1 LIETDSNKS
10 SWCQSPVHEN
20 GVRDDTEVES
30 VCSPSMLACA
40 KTSRSKHTE
49 FASFAEP
56 TASARF
62 SVRLYHDSVRDMC
75 DTKVLPCKYDICY
88 RYDGEYLCL
97 CVAVV
102 CIFVVYVSSEASS
115 ERKKSRVGARWSG
128 GNDNQALVLLF
139 RRWAESGA
147 VILLFIRHLDMFLSE
162 APPGGEVCRGEK
174 DNQTFALFFWG

>member
-1 LIETDSNKS
+1 
-10 SWCQSPVHEN
+10 
-20 GVRDDTEVES
+20 
-30 VCSPSMLACA
+30 
-40 KTSRSKHTE
+40 
-49 FASFAEP
+49 
-56 TASARF
+56 
-62 SVRLYHDSVRDMC
+62 MC
-75 DTKVLPCKYDICY
+75 DTNVLPCKYDICY

-147 VILLFIRHLDMFLSE
+147 VILLFICHLDMFLSE

-174 DNQTFALFFWG
+174 DNQTFALFFWGWGEVWSSYFVFMCLYLYMCLHTNCICRPNNPQ